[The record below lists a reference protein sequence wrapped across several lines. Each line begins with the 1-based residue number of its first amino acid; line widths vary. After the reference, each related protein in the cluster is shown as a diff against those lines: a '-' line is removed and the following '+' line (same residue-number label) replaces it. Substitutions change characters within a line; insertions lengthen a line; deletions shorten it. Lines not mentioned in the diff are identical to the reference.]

1 MKTKELT
8 KSRIDRQNVLN
19 NSYAIQEIQQ
29 AVGLRGVLFEGEYR
43 ITRSQMA
50 NFFGVSERTIINCTR
65 NNIEELQQ
73 NGYDVIRGN
82 RLKMFGLA
90 IPESL
95 AVEINFTRK
104 TTNLSIYTFRAFLN
118 IAMLLTRSE
127 NARQVRSL
135 ILDIVIDTINKRT
148 GGSTKYINQRDEDF
162 LISLLSNSD
171 YRKEFVDAL
180 TQCIDLGK
188 VKYLIY
194 TNKIYKSI
202 FKEDA
207 DEYRRVLRLGATENE
222 RTTMYSEVLDLI
234 ASYEAGYADE
244 LKKAYERLGRK
255 LSSTEADAIFARF
268 ESQALWGPLRE
279 KARQKMASR
288 DLCFRDALHA
298 NLQHYIDSVPSS
310 DFDRF
315 IGDGSMPV
323 EKRIEEYVAAL
334 ERLKNRD

>member
-1 MKTKELT
+1 MEKKELIR
-8 KSRIDRQNVLN
+8 SRIERQNVLN
-19 NSYAIQEIQQ
+19 NNYAIQEIQN
-29 AVGLRGVLFEGEYR
+29 AVGLRGTLFEGEYH
-43 ITRSQMA
+43 ITRSQVA
-50 NFFGVSERTIINCTR
+50 AFFGVSERTIINYTR
-65 NNIEELQQ
+65 NNIEELSQ
-73 NGYDVIRGN
+73 NGYEVIRGN
-82 RLKMFGLA
+82 RLKMYELA
-90 IPESL
+90 LKEQYAIEN
-95 AVEINFTRK
+95 NFTRK
-104 TTNLSIYTFRAFLN
+104 TSNLSIYTFRAFLD

-171 YRKEFVDAL
+171 YHQEFVDAL
-180 TQCIDLGK
+180 TNYVDLGK

-194 TNKIYKSI
+194 TNKVYKSI

-207 DEYRRVLRLGATENE
+207 DEYRRVLRLESYENE
-222 RTTMYSEVLDLI
+222 RSTMYSEVLDLI

-244 LKKAYERLGRK
+244 LKQESERLGRK
-255 LSSTEADAIFARF
+255 LTNIEADEIFARF
-268 ESQALWGPLRE
+268 ESQALWAPLRE

-298 NLQHYIDSVPSS
+298 NLKHYIDSVPSK